1 LNLTVFDPRQCEQSR
16 VNITANSWTCRSDKL
31 PYNVNLLAPP
41 IGGGGRR
48 SPTVFLKGLD
58 NPELGL
64 LNIKFP
70 FEVPGRK
77 FLDVV
82 SAVNNSCLGNLTEL
96 APAGGGW
103 FPHCRECGH
112 RPRPQIRL
120 ADLTGL
126 NMLLPLPQLKIL
138 RLSVAPN
145 FLDILNLKLYRSIT
159 AGHPAPEKL
168 SLGHAEFCA
177 NYIGYG
183 QEILYERV
191 SLHHLAAFCSMLP
204 NIKEVSIG
212 TIDGLT
218 LEEPPRTEWACL
230 GVESPRISHHAD
242 IYRGVILGLLRLGL
256 EIYFPNS
263 GLAKHPLYRREDM
276 FNRAN

>member
-1 LNLTVFDPRQCEQSR
+1 M
-16 VNITANSWTCRSDKL
+16 WTCRSDKL
-31 PYNVNLLAPP
+31 PYNANLHRATNC
-41 IGGGGRR
+41 GRR
-48 SPTVFLKGLD
+48 SLIVFLKGLD

-64 LNIKFP
+64 LNIKFL
-70 FEVPGRK
+70 FKVTGRK
-77 FLDVV
+77 FQDVV
-82 SAVNNSCLGNLTEL
+82 SAANNSCRLGNLTEL
-96 APAGGGW
+96 VLAGGGW

-112 RPRPQIRL
+112 RPRPQIRP
-120 ADLTGL
+120 ADLRTGL
-126 NMLLPLPQLKIL
+126 NMLLPPPQLKIL

-145 FLDILNLKLYRSIT
+145 FLDVLDLKLYRSVT
-159 AGHPAPEKL
+159 VGLPALEKL
-168 SLGHAEFCA
+168 SLGYAEFYA

-204 NIKEVSIG
+204 NIKEFSIA
-212 TIDGLT
+212 TIDGFT

-230 GVESPRISHHAD
+230 GVESLRISHHAD

-263 GLAKHPLYRREDM
+263 GLSKHPLYRREDM

>member
-1 LNLTVFDPRQCEQSR
+1 VINLHITSTYPRHQ
-16 VNITANSWTCRSDKL
+16 L
-31 PYNVNLLAPP
+31 
-41 IGGGGRR
+41 GGRR

-82 SAVNNSCLGNLTEL
+82 SAVNNSCRLGNLTEL
-96 APAGGGW
+96 VLAGGGW

-112 RPRPQIRL
+112 RPHPQIPP
-120 ADLTGL
+120 ADLRTGL

-159 AGHPAPEKL
+159 AGL
-168 SLGHAEFCA
+168 SRSREAVARSCR
-177 NYIGYG
+177 
-183 QEILYERV
+183 IL
-191 SLHHLAAFCSMLP
+191 C
-204 NIKEVSIG
+204 K
-212 TIDGLT
+212 
-218 LEEPPRTEWACL
+218 
-230 GVESPRISHHAD
+230 
-242 IYRGVILGLLRLGL
+242 
-256 EIYFPNS
+256 
-263 GLAKHPLYRREDM
+263 
-276 FNRAN
+276 